1 MQIFFAKEGIAF
13 MEIYLDNSSTT
24 RIDESVINEMVSFS
38 RHFGNPSSAHSL
50 GNFVKEK
57 IENSRKKIA
66 DYINADSSEIIFTS
80 GATESNNF
88 AIKGLAISN
97 PNKKHIIT
105 SVIEHPSV
113 LNSCKA
119 LEKQGYKIDYVKV
132 DKEGIVNVEEIR
144 RKIRGDT
151 LLVSIMLVNNE
162 IGTIQQIKSIGKI
175 CEEKN
180 VYFHTDAAQGFKK
193 MPIDVNEMKIDLM
206 SVSGHKING
215 PKGIGFLY
223 IKLGTRIRRVMDGGE
238 QEFKLR
244 AGTENTL
251 GIIGIAKSL
260 DVEMNKEYVKNLRDY
275 FLEKLSKLEGAKING
290 SIDERVYD
298 NINISFYGIDGNELV
313 SLLDKEKIYISS
325 SSACA
330 SYNLKESHVLSAIL
344 TDPLYIHGSIRM
356 TLDKNITK
364 ENIDY
369 VFEKI
374 KNHLFG
380 LRENSLFRKTD

>member
-162 IGTIQQIKSIGKI
+162 ITIQQIKSIAKF
-175 CEEKN
+175 
-180 VYFHTDAAQGFKK
+180 VKK
-193 MPIDVNEMKIDLM
+193 MFI
-206 SVSGHKING
+206 
-215 PKGIGFLY
+215 
-223 IKLGTRIRRVMDGGE
+223 
-238 QEFKLR
+238 
-244 AGTENTL
+244 
-251 GIIGIAKSL
+251 
-260 DVEMNKEYVKNLRDY
+260 
-275 FLEKLSKLEGAKING
+275 
-290 SIDERVYD
+290 
-298 NINISFYGIDGNELV
+298 
-313 SLLDKEKIYISS
+313 
-325 SSACA
+325 
-330 SYNLKESHVLSAIL
+330 
-344 TDPLYIHGSIRM
+344 SIRM
-356 TLDKNITK
+356 QLK
-364 ENIDY
+364 
-369 VFEKI
+369 V
-374 KNHLFG
+374 
-380 LRENSLFRKTD
+380 LRKCQ